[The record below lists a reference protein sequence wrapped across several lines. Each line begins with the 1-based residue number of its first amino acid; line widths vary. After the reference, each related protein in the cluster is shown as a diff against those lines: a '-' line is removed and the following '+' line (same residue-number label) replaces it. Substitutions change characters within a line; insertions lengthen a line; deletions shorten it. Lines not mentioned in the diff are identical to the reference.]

1 MTRGRKKAIKT
12 PEILWDLFTQYVK
25 KTKANP
31 VLKQVFVG
39 KDGIKEYEERE
50 APLSMVGFEC
60 FIADNVE
67 CINFPDIAKYIE
79 SKDSY
84 KDFYSISS
92 RIRAI
97 IKDDHTKGAM
107 TMIYSQSVTARLN
120 GWKDSQ
126 EVEKTTKKIKVKF
139 KEDE

>member
-12 PEILWDLFTQYVK
+12 PKILWDLFVEYVK

-39 KDGIKEYEERE
+39 KDGNKEYEERE

-67 CINFPDIAKYIE
+67 GINFPDISHYFENKE
-79 SKDSY
+79 SY
-84 KDFYSISS
+84 KDFVPISS
-92 RIRAI
+92 RIKAV
-97 IKDDHTKGAM
+97 IKNDHTKGAM